1 MSCDSYYSIGDK
13 HQVCQDYA
21 LHGTEGDMEYVIV
34 ADGCSSANYSEVGA
48 QILCHAAKFHINL
61 CSQTGMFEQCSLD
74 TLSSVLGNSILKR
87 INEVRVNYPVDK
99 EALEATL
106 LIAVKVGGKIFVFV
120 WGDGIIIERYKS
132 ESGQEFQVVADIDF
146 TCNAPFYLTG
156 DPEQYFK
163 NLKNKGFDKPQ
174 TFLNYSYKKNCGSF
188 QTTTKKIDT
197 AAKPYQWFQ
206 DLKSTDPSNFFYE
219 EFDGWEAL
227 DLVSLSICSD
237 GLKSFQDEKRN
248 PIELTEIVPEVI
260 GYKST
265 DGDFVKKR
273 MFFLKRK
280 ALNNKWSHFD
290 DLSCATIFIN

>member
-21 LHGTEGDMEYVIV
+21 LHGSEGDMEYAIV
-34 ADGCSSANYSEVGA
+34 ADGCSSAKFSEVGA
-48 QILCHAAKFHINL
+48 QILCHAAKYHINL
-61 CSQTGMFEQCSLD
+61 CFKTGMFEECSLD

-87 INEVRVNYPVDK
+87 INEVRVNYPIDK

-120 WGDGIIIERYKS
+120 WGDGIIVERYKS
-132 ESGQEFQVVADIDF
+132 IDGQEFQIVTDIDF

-163 NLKNKGFDKPQ
+163 NLKNRGFDNPQ
-174 TFLNYSYKKNCGSF
+174 TSLNYYYKKNPENF
-188 QTTTKKIDT
+188 RTETKTVDT
-197 AAKPYQWFQ
+197 IAEPYLWFTN
-206 DLKSTDPSNFFYE
+206 LKGLDSSTNFYGKS
-219 EFDGWEAL
+219 DGWESL
-227 DLVSLSICSD
+227 NLVSLSLCSD
-237 GLKSFQDEKRN
+237 GLKSFQDANRK
-248 PIELTEIVPEVI
+248 PIELTEIIPEVV

-273 MFFLKRK
+273 MFFLKRT
-280 ALNNKWSHFD
+280 ALKNKWSHFD
-290 DLSCATIFIN
+290 DLSCATIFI